1 MYVCYNS
8 ILYGNE
14 LLEVVMK
21 CFQWTVM
28 MIMVLLLCAVPGFAL
43 TVRGGN
49 NVTIAADEVIDDDVI
64 AAAQSVIV
72 QGIITGDLIVF
83 ASEVRVTGTVGGTII
98 AGAATVD
105 IDVIGVQS
113 VWIGAGQARLSGN
126 IDKNAVLA
134 GGDLSLEEDGAVG
147 KDLIVYGGKFHAN
160 GSVDGTIK
168 GSVGEFTLAG
178 SSGGVNINA
187 EEATVMATARIAGD
201 LSIQSETEPSIAEG
215 AYVGGDIQLK
225 QIEEEEKSVFA
236 IAPVIAFFIAI
247 VKLVVFIAK
256 ILVGIVLISISGAY
270 VRRMMDTLVQK
281 PWPSLGWGFLGV
293 IVIPVGIV
301 FLLAVLIGYPFAVFG
316 IYIYTILFF
325 LSSIMVGL
333 VLGERIIKLFKKQ
346 GDVSMY
352 ISLLLGLVVLGIL
365 DFIPV
370 LNIIVK
376 IFVILFGAGMVLIGT
391 WNLLKDM
398 RKEKLI

>member
-1 MYVCYNS
+1 MKYV
-8 ILYGNE
+8 E
-14 LLEVVMK
+14 WM
-21 CFQWTVM
+21 TM
-28 MIMVLLLCAVPGFAL
+28 MVLALLVCVVPGFAL
-43 TVRGGN
+43 TIRGGD
-49 NVTIAADEVIDDDVI
+49 NVTVAADEVIDDDVI

-72 QGIITGDLIVF
+72 QGIVTGDLIVF

-105 IDVIGVQS
+105 IDAIGVQS
-113 VWIGAGQARLSGN
+113 VWLAAGQVRLSGY

-134 GGDLSLEEDGAVG
+134 GGNLSLEEDGAIG
-147 KDLIVYGGKFHAN
+147 RDLIVYGGKVQAN

-178 SSGGVNINA
+178 SSGVVNIKA
-187 EEATVMATARIAGD
+187 EEATVMATARVAGD
-201 LSIQSETEPSIAEG
+201 LSIQCETEPSIAEG

-225 QIEEEEKSVFA
+225 QIEEEDGESIFA
-236 IAPVIAFFIAI
+236 IAPMIAFFITF
-247 VKLVVFIAK
+247 VKFIIFIAK

-270 VRRMMDTLVQK
+270 VRRIMDTLVQK

-301 FLLAVLIGYPFAVFG
+301 FLFAVLIGYPFAVIG

-352 ISLLLGLVVLGIL
+352 ISLLLGLVVLGII

-370 LNIIVK
+370 LNVIIK

>member
-1 MYVCYNS
+1 MKYFH
-8 ILYGNE
+8 GTA
-14 LLEVVMK
+14 VV
-21 CFQWTVM
+21 
-28 MIMVLLLCAVPGFAL
+28 IMVLLLCVVPGFAL
-43 TVRGGN
+43 TVRGGDN
-49 NVTIAADEVIDDDVI
+49 ITIAADEVIDDDVI

-105 IDVIGVQS
+105 IDAIGVQS

-134 GGDLSLEEDGAVG
+134 GGDLSLEEDGVVG

-178 SSGGVNINA
+178 SSGVVNINA
-187 EEATVMATARIAGD
+187 EEATVMATARVAGD
-201 LSIQSETEPSIAEG
+201 LSIRSETEPSIAEG
-215 AYVGGDIQLK
+215 AYVGGDIRLK
-225 QIEEEEKSVFA
+225 QIEEKEEKSIFA
-236 IAPVIAFFIAI
+236 IAPVIAFFITI
-247 VKLVVFIAK
+247 VKFVVFIAK

-270 VRRMMDTLVQK
+270 VRRIMDTLIQK

-301 FLLAVLIGYPFAVFG
+301 FLLAVLIGYPFAVLG

-370 LNIIVK
+370 FNIIVK